1 LNCLHIVVT
10 FDSQNMSATSPVQ
23 PPKASPTTAKTAS
36 PAQAAA
42 PAAAAA
48 AGGAGPVS
56 DAPKNHIRVS
66 PKRSKFLYIDIT
78 KYLLNEGESYVEI
91 SGLGN
96 AIAQVVDIAE
106 VLKAQGLVKVTKIET
121 SRVKEGARP
130 TDRLVIRVEKSSTFA
145 TVFAEQQAMKEQ
157 RKAAA
162 AATATATTTEKK

>member
-1 LNCLHIVVT
+1 
-10 FDSQNMSATSPVQ
+10 MSSPKTS
-23 PPKASPTTAKTAS
+23 SS
-36 PAQAAA
+36 PAAAA
-42 PAAAAA
+42 PAAA
-48 AGGAGPVS
+48 GAPAPAS

-78 KYLLNEGESYVEI
+78 KYLLNEGEQYVEI

-130 TDRLVIRVEKSSTFA
+130 TDRLVIRVEKSTTFDK
-145 TVFAEQQAMKEQ
+145 VFAEQKAMKEA
-157 RKAAA
+157 RKKEGEAAA
-162 AATATATTTEKK
+162 AAAGDKK